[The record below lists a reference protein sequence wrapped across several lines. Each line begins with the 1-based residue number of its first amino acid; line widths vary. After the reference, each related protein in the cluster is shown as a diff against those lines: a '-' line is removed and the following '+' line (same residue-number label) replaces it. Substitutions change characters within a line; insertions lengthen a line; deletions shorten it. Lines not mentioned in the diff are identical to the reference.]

1 MNHHQYLSAW
11 LEKAASS
18 QAHEILFHPSE
29 PVRYRVGKELQSF
42 QNHQL
47 SSAET
52 RQIVTGLLTEDEK
65 KQLFEN
71 LAVEGVRTLGA
82 VNFRFNFQIDFDG
95 ISGSLELQK
104 TLTTPVWGFPQ
115 VLPEVLAKVEGLHLI
130 NGPRRSGK
138 SAAISEILQS
148 LAVQPIGRRKKV
160 IAVYTDNEAHTYHCK
175 DNVVSVFP
183 VNQLARFGVLRS
195 ADLVILDTDRLDFCE
210 TALRL
215 AESGRSVMMT
225 TSFWHLAM
233 GIERFID
240 LCEGDREARLR
251 RFSRVFQSG
260 LGLRLM
266 PGIETVL
273 QGAYEML
280 LGTQEIKETLR
291 AGTMEALPEKMKENA
306 DKTGM
311 RTLNQALFQLLL
323 KRKVELKVAFENSPE
338 PQELDQLLRKVGI

>member
-1 MNHHQYLSAW
+1 MNHHQHLSVW
-11 LEKAASS
+11 LEKAAEK

-29 PVRYRVGKELQSF
+29 PVRYRIGKELQSF
-42 QNHQL
+42 QSSQL
-47 SSAET
+47 SPAET
-52 RQIVTGLLTEDEK
+52 RQIVTGLLTDDEK

-71 LAVEGVRTLGA
+71 LAVEGVRTLGS

-104 TLTTPVWGFPQ
+104 AMTAAVWGFPQ
-115 VLPEVLAKVEGLHLI
+115 VLPEVLTKVEGLHLI

-138 SAAISEILQS
+138 STAVSEILQS
-148 LAVQPIGRRKKV
+148 LASQTGRRKKV
-160 IAVYTDNEAHTYHCK
+160 IAVYTDNEAQNYHCK

-183 VNQLARFGVLRS
+183 VNQLARYGVLRA

-210 TALRL
+210 MALRL

-225 TSFWHLAM
+225 TSFWHLGM

-240 LCEGDREARLR
+240 LCDGDRETKLR

-273 QGAYEML
+273 QGAFEML

-291 AGTMEALPEKMKENA
+291 LGQMEALPEKMKENA

-323 KRKVELKVAFENSPE
+323 KRKIELKTAFENSSE
-338 PQELDQLLRKVGI
+338 PQELDNLLRKVGI